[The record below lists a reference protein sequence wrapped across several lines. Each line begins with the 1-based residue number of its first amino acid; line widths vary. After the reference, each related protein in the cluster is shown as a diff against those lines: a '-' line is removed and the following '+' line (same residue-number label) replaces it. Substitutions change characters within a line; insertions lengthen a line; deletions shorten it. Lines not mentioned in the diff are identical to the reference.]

1 MLSLFSSHPNWDSP
15 PRQIACR
22 RGGGESQFGR
32 GDRHCGSLGIYVLC
46 GTASLE
52 NLPNNVAKIRKTLRV
67 CGRFLMC
74 NPAID
79 SIAGV
84 NMRNRENYKFDSGR
98 THPGIYKIKNVYS
111 RYRLDSG
118 ITHQK
123 SPAHSLE
130 IKIAGDVLPLSIRL
144 RENTLRY
151 RIFDPGGHMIRSVHM
166 NCCLTAQI
174 RFMHFKGPGS
184 FKNFF

>member
-1 MLSLFSSHPNWDSP
+1 
-15 PRQIACR
+15 
-22 RGGGESQFGR
+22 
-32 GDRHCGSLGIYVLC
+32 
-46 GTASLE
+46 
-52 NLPNNVAKIRKTLRV
+52 
-67 CGRFLMC
+67 
-74 NPAID
+74 
-79 SIAGV
+79 
-84 NMRNRENYKFDSGR
+84 MRNHENDKFDSGR

-184 FKNFF
+184 FKNFFKICENIDELKGYRLIPLTPLLFFHFTLPLQYVRILSW

>member
-1 MLSLFSSHPNWDSP
+1 
-15 PRQIACR
+15 
-22 RGGGESQFGR
+22 
-32 GDRHCGSLGIYVLC
+32 
-46 GTASLE
+46 
-52 NLPNNVAKIRKTLRV
+52 
-67 CGRFLMC
+67 
-74 NPAID
+74 
-79 SIAGV
+79 
-84 NMRNRENYKFDSGR
+84 MRNRENDKFNSGR

-130 IKIAGDVLPLSIRL
+130 ITIAGDVLPLSSQL

-151 RIFDPGGHMIRSVHM
+151 RIFDPGDHMIRSVHM

-174 RFMHFKGPGS
+174 RFMHFKGLGS
-184 FKNFF
+184 FKNNFKICENIDELKGYRLIPLTPPLFFHFTLPLN

>member
-1 MLSLFSSHPNWDSP
+1 MKMIN
-15 PRQIACR
+15 
-22 RGGGESQFGR
+22 
-32 GDRHCGSLGIYVLC
+32 
-46 GTASLE
+46 
-52 NLPNNVAKIRKTLRV
+52 
-67 CGRFLMC
+67 
-74 NPAID
+74 
-79 SIAGV
+79 SIAG
-84 NMRNRENYKFDSGR
+84 EHIPES
-98 THPGIYKIKNVYS
+98 IKIKNVYS

-118 ITHQK
+118 NTHQK

-130 IKIAGDVLPLSIRL
+130 IKIAGDVLSLSSRL

-184 FKNFF
+184 FKKMLKSAKILTN